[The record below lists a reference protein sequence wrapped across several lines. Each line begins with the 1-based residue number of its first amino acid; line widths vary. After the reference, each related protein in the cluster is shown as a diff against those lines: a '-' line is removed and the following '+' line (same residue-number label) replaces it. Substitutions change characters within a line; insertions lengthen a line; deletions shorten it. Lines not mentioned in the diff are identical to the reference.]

1 MKKEGYGVNGRAKK
15 LGARIQEARRAQN
28 MSQVDFADKLNI
40 SLSHMSD
47 IETGKSNFGVDIL
60 MRITEVLQLSADKL
74 LRTDIPEVNAIYAA
88 EVESILDGCTPEEA
102 DALLKMLREM
112 KSAIGK
118 TRSLRSDGD

>member
-1 MKKEGYGVNGRAKK
+1 MNASTKK

-40 SLSHMSD
+40 SLSHISD

-60 MRITEVLQLSADKL
+60 MRMTEVLQVSADKL

-88 EVESILDGCTPEEA
+88 EVESILDSCTPAEA

-112 KSAIGK
+112 KSVIGK
-118 TRSLRSDGD
+118 AKSVGSEGN

>member
-1 MKKEGYGVNGRAKK
+1 MNASTKK

-40 SLSHMSD
+40 SLSHISD

-60 MRITEVLQLSADKL
+60 MRMTEVLQVSADKL
-74 LRTDIPEVNAIYAA
+74 LRTDIPDVNAIYAA
-88 EVESILDGCTPEEA
+88 EVEAILDSCTPAEA

-112 KSAIGK
+112 KSVIGK
-118 TRSLRSDGD
+118 AKSVGSEGN

>member
-1 MKKEGYGVNGRAKK
+1 VNGRAKK

-102 DALLKMLREM
+102 DTLLKMLREM